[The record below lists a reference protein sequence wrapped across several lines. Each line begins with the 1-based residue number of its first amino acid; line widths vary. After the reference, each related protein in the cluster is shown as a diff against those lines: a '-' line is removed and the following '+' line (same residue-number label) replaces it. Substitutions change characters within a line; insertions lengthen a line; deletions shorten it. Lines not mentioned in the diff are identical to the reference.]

1 MGQEMKLDEKLNR
14 IVREVNEIRKEVVVP
29 RLAGKAPVT
38 EKRAKAWKRLAE
50 KVSSRW
56 QGPSAVEEIAS
67 QREKTW

>member
-1 MGQEMKLDEKLNR
+1 MGQEIKLDEKLNR
-14 IVREVNEIRKEVVVP
+14 IVREINEIRKEVVVS
-29 RLAGKAPVT
+29 RLAGKARGPG
-38 EKRAKAWKRLAE
+38 KRTKAWKALAK